1 LGAILKM
8 ILWMFEHGNY
18 SWFVDG
24 SYDDNFHTGRPV
36 GCQVNLGENPASSC
50 FVRSTEDEC
59 HGTVT
64 EEDTQFIPLRR
75 R

>member
-8 ILWMFEHGNY
+8 IPWMFEYGDY

-24 SYDDNFHTGRPV
+24 SSDDNFHIGRSV

-50 FVRSTEDEC
+50 SVRSTEDEC

-64 EEDTQFIPLRR
+64 
-75 R
+75 